1 MTDIDTNPI
10 AFIDSVRALMIKH
23 GEIKPYFELRTE
35 EKGYHANNLLKWYNW
50 DPMTK
55 EQLDQAVI
63 SVKSFITGV
72 YLGAR
77 R

>member
-1 MTDIDTNPI
+1 MNNIDTNPI
-10 AFIDSVRALMIKH
+10 IFIDSVRELMIKH
-23 GEIKPYFELRTE
+23 DEIKPTLILTNE
-35 EKGYHANNLLKWYNW
+35 EKEYHATNLRRWYNW

-63 SVKSFITGV
+63 SVKSFITGI
-72 YLGAR
+72 YWGAR

>member
-1 MTDIDTNPI
+1 MNDIDTNPI
-10 AFIDSVRALMIKH
+10 AFIDSVRELMIKH
-23 GEIKPYFELRTE
+23 DEIKPEFELQNK
-35 EKGYHANNLLKWYNW
+35 EKEYHANNLRRWYNW

-72 YLGAR
+72 YWGATR
-77 R
+77 